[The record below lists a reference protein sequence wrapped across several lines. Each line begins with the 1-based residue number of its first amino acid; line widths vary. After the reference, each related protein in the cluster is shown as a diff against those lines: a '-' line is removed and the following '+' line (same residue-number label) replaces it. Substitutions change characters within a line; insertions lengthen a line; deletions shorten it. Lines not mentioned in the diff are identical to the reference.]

1 MGRDMV
7 CDQQD
12 WFVQDSY
19 LALERA
25 FRVLGQFYT
34 SKGPRA
40 ALPEDIR
47 NRVLEDL
54 NKADDS
60 L

>member
-1 MGRDMV
+1 MV

-12 WFVQDSY
+12 WCVQDSY